1 MTTDKLFTSVG
12 VTTEKG
18 QTKVRFANDYIARVK
33 VLVKCGHTDI
43 DFFDTPKPMTKAE
56 CCKFILTQ
64 TKLMAVDHIREAIED
79 ADAKYNPV
87 PVTKVRKTRTPRAP
101 KATATAVT
109 LESIKA
115 KAGIPTT

>member
-1 MTTDKLFTSVG
+1 MTDKLFTSVG

-43 DFFDTPKPMTKAE
+43 EFFDTPRPMTKPE
-56 CCKFILTQ
+56 CCKFIMTQ
-64 TKLMAVDHIREAIED
+64 TKVMAIDHIREAIEE

-87 PVTKVRKTRTPRAP
+87 PVTKVRKTRTPKAP
-101 KATATAVT
+101 KAEVT
-109 LESIKA
+109 LDSIKA
-115 KAGIPTT
+115 KAGVATPVE